1 MPYLE
6 SNRGRAALLIFA
18 LGIALIIG
26 LAPYLSGLLSGIV
39 LCVVL
44 APMHR
49 WMAGRIRPA
58 LAAIV
63 LLIAVLLLL
72 VVPGI
77 AFVGLVVNQAQQ
89 VPGDIG
95 NSDLLRRLAEL
106 KIGPV
111 DVGAQLA
118 ESAQSLSQLL
128 ARSAVGLAGTLTR
141 FSLNLVVAL
150 FTVYYLLV
158 QPGQAWAVFERY
170 SPFSASNTQ
179 RLRDEFV
186 GITYSTLIGTILV
199 AVVQGV
205 LVGLGFQITGLPAPA
220 FWGLVTIVFA
230 VLPVVGSGMIWAPGA
245 AYLILHQEYGS
256 AIFLIA
262 LGIVVV
268 GNIDLLI
275 RPLVFRR
282 YASVHPFTTVVGAL
296 AGIGYFGLLGLLV
309 GPLAIS
315 YFFELLTMYHEEFQ
329 SGDPPSPPT
338 ATS

>member
-26 LAPYLSGLLSGIV
+26 LAPYLSGLLGGIV

-44 APMHR
+44 APLHR
-49 WMAGRIRPA
+49 WLARLIRPA
-58 LAAIV
+58 PAA
-63 LLIAVLLLL
+63 LLLL
-72 VVPGI
+72 VLVLVLIVGPGI
-77 AFVGLVVNQAQQ
+77 LFVGLVINQAQQ
-89 VPGDIG
+89 LPGELG
-95 NSDLLRRLAEL
+95 SSDLVLRLQEL

-118 ESAQSLSQLL
+118 TSAEALSQWM
-128 ARSAVGLAGTLTR
+128 ARSAIGLVGTVTR

-158 QPGQAWAVFERY
+158 EPGQAWTVFEKY
-170 SPFSASNTQ
+170 SPFSSENTKQ
-179 RLRDEFV
+179 LRERFV
-186 GITYSTLIGTILV
+186 GLTYSTLIGTILV

-205 LVGLGFQITGLPAPA
+205 LVGLGFEMTGLHSPA

-230 VLPVVGSGMIWAPGA
+230 ILPIVGSGMIWAPGA
-245 AYLILHQEYGS
+245 LYLILHHDYGS
-256 AIFLIA
+256 AVFLIA
-262 LGIVVV
+262 LGVLVV

-275 RPLVFRR
+275 RPIIYRR
-282 YASVHPFTTVVGAL
+282 YAKVHPFVTVVGAL

-315 YFFELLTMYHEEFQ
+315 YFFELLTMFHEEFQ
-329 SGDPPSPPT
+329 AGYAPSPPT
-338 ATS
+338 ATP

>member
-1 MPYLE
+1 MAYLE

-26 LAPYLSGLLSGIV
+26 LAPYVSGLLGGIV
-39 LCVVL
+39 MCVVL

-49 WMAGRIRPA
+49 WLARLIRPVP
-58 LAAIV
+58 AAIV
-63 LLIAVLLLL
+63 VLIAIL
-72 VVPGI
+72 
-77 AFVGLVVNQAQQ
+77 
-89 VPGDIG
+89 DIG
-95 NSDLLRRLAEL
+95 NSDLVRRLSVL
-106 KIGPV
+106 TLGPV

-118 ESAQSLSQLL
+118 QSAESLSQWL
-128 ARSAVGLAGTLTR
+128 AKSAIGLVGTLTR

-158 QPGQAWAVFERY
+158 EPGQAWAVFERY
-170 SPFSASNTQ
+170 SPFSPENTQ
-179 RLRDEFV
+179 QLRDRFV

-205 LVGLGFQITGLPAPA
+205 LVGFGFGLTGLPSPA

-230 VLPVVGSGMIWAPGA
+230 VLPIVGSGMIWAPGA
-245 AYLILHQEYGS
+245 LYLILHQQYGS
-256 AIFLIA
+256 AVFLIA
-262 LGIVVV
+262 LGILVV

-275 RPLVFRR
+275 RPIIFRR
-282 YASVHPFTTVVGAL
+282 YAKVHPYVTVVGAL

-315 YFFELLTMYHEEFQ
+315 YFFELLTMFHEEFQ
-329 SGDPPSPPT
+329 PGYAPSPPT
-338 ATS
+338 VTS